1 MASKTK
7 STTPKND
14 KPEKQKKTFKS
25 AVKEGAKKLAAKAE
39 NSPVKKKIRAAKQA
53 AKSNAVKEN
62 RLELLFT
69 IVNRSKAEYYIDLLH
84 SFDVNMQLV
93 MLGHG
98 TADASTLAL
107 FGLSDSD
114 KAVIVSVIQESKIK
128 DALAT
133 LEEKFQKIRN
143 GKGIAYT
150 VPMTSVIGTL
160 IFGFLSD
167 NRKAVKDGKEK
178 Q

>member
-1 MASKTK
+1 MANKKSK
-7 STTPKND
+7 PKKNN
-14 KPEKQKKTFKS
+14 KTLKS
-25 AVKEGAKKLAAKAE
+25 AVKDGTEKLAKKAE
-39 NSPVKKKIRAAKQA
+39 NSTARKKIRAAKDA
-53 AKSNAVKEN
+53 FKHPAVKEN

-69 IVNRSKAEYYIDLLH
+69 IVNRSKAEYYIDLLN

-107 FGLSDSD
+107 FGLTDSD
-114 KAVIVSVIQESKIK
+114 KAVIISVIQETKIK

-133 LEEKFQKIRN
+133 LEEKFAKIKN

-160 IFGFLSD
+160 IFGFLS
-167 NRKAVKDGKEK
+167 NNKMAVKDGREK
-178 Q
+178 